1 MMWEPW
7 GWGMWLGSVVFLV
20 LIAIG
25 IVMLVRW
32 ASRDG
37 LGGRAPD
44 PRRILDE
51 RFARGEID
59 EEEYQRRRSVLKG
72 SSRR

>member
-1 MMWEPW
+1 MMWGQW
-7 GWGMWLGSVVFLV
+7 GWGMWLGSAVFLA

-25 IVMLVRW
+25 IVMLARW

-37 LGGRAPD
+37 LGRRALD
-44 PRRILDE
+44 ARRILDE

-59 EEEYQRRRSVLKG
+59 EEEYQRRRSVLEG